1 VVHGKAA
8 AKLVCGVIAAA
19 RDSGSCRD
27 RKSRGGA
34 VLLAGHASLRGSG
47 IGDGER
53 KSRRTSAHRKGLPVT
68 MWGKCKGD
76 SGSGRL
82 ATLREVPQERFDI
95 DTERLESE
103 FRP

>member
-1 VVHGKAA
+1 
-8 AKLVCGVIAAA
+8 
-19 RDSGSCRD
+19 
-27 RKSRGGA
+27 
-34 VLLAGHASLRGSG
+34 
-47 IGDGER
+47 
-53 KSRRTSAHRKGLPVT
+53 